1 MKPVA
6 YNAEICA
13 SEIPQRKKI
22 NKNSEAINKD

>member
-6 YNAEICA
+6 YNGAVYA

-22 NKNSEAINKD
+22 NKNSEAVNKD